1 MGNDLAILYRAID
14 SQPAL
19 VYDGCTVATSDCAAR
34 DFARKPLLWYSSA
47 VPSAPIPDAFAT
59 HCRSSAPV
67 VALLLLLLLRRV
79 RNLSSEG
86 ALFRLRDRAAA
97 AAAAVAAAAVAVATP
112 VVVVAAAT
120 ALVAASS
127 REQSSLWP

>member
-1 MGNDLAILYRAID
+1 MANDPAILYRAID

-97 AAAAVAAAAVAVATP
+97 VAVATP

>member
-1 MGNDLAILYRAID
+1 MANDPAILYRAID

-47 VPSAPIPDAFAT
+47 APSAPIPDAFAT

-97 AAAAVAAAAVAVATP
+97 VAVATP